1 LGKKTPRQNAVV
13 QQCTP
18 AEVTE
23 EESENPQTAWARKY
37 PGRKQWRSS
46 GSSAGGAFDDRKI
59 AADADGQAAFAST
72 VCVAFATELVTQM
85 GQSRLQCGSR

>member
-1 LGKKTPRQNAVV
+1 MGKKTPRQNAVA

-23 EESENPQTAWARKY
+23 EESETQTAWARKH

-46 GSSAGGAFDDRKI
+46 GSSAGGAVGGRRN
-59 AADADGQAAFAST
+59 AADAD
-72 VCVAFATELVTQM
+72 
-85 GQSRLQCGSR
+85 